1 MQRRFVMRKFLLVS
15 LVALALAFLFSGV
28 ALAASNTAGVV
39 GTWSIADHGSGAW
52 AGGTLRADGTATG
65 SGAFAFPVAQG
76 VEEVAQ
82 IQGSSW
88 VFTDPSQTTIML
100 CVTVTGVQGPV
111 FPIGV
116 AITQCLP
123 VPVTGHGAPV
133 PLFPGGDTFAKVILL
148 G

>member
-28 ALAASNTAGVV
+28 AVAASDTAGAV
-39 GTWSIADHGSGAW
+39 GTWTIADHGSGAW

-65 SGAFAFPVAQG
+65 SGEFAFPTPQG
-76 VEEVAQ
+76 EEVAR

-88 VFTDPSQTTIML
+88 SFLDPSQTTMLL
-100 CVTVTGVQGPV
+100 CVTVTGVRGPV

-116 AITQCLP
+116 AIAQCLP
-123 VPVTGHGAPV
+123 VPVTGPGAPV
-133 PLFPGGDTFAKVILL
+133 PLFPGGDTFARVILL

>member
-1 MQRRFVMRKFLLVS
+1 MRKILLVS
-15 LVALALAFLFSGV
+15 IVALALTFLWSGV
-28 ALAASNTAGVV
+28 ALAAGDTVGVV
-39 GTWSIADHGSGAW
+39 GTWTIADHGSGAW

-88 VFTDPSQTTIML
+88 SFTDASQTTIRL
-100 CVTVTGVQGPV
+100 CVTVTGMQGPV

-116 AITQCLP
+116 AIPMCLP
-123 VPVTGHGAPV
+123 VPVTGPGAPV
-133 PLFPGGDTFAKVILL
+133 PLFPGGDTFARVIFLS
-148 G
+148 